1 MILFGN
7 ILMGLIAISCLL
19 TITLFGLAGFKD
31 KKFTRPAKS
40 MFGIFAIIVV
50 VTALFFLSQILNHNF
65 ELEYVFSYS
74 SVSLNFFLLLSTFWA
89 GQVGTFMLW
98 LLFTVIFGVF
108 LVRVKWEH
116 HNRVM
121 FFYLLTSFFLVVLL
135 LVKSPFAPLD
145 TQAMGIGPEHL
156 PLQDGRGLNP
166 LLQNF
171 WMVIHPPIVFLG
183 YTALAIPFAFALA
196 ALSANDFSTWAR
208 KVFPWS
214 LISSSILG
222 LGIFLGGYWAY
233 ETLGW
238 GGYWAWDPVE
248 NSSLIPWLTNLAMIH
263 GLLIEH
269 QKGTL
274 RKTNLLM
281 GLAGY
286 LLVLYGTF
294 LTRSGILQEFSVHSF
309 TDLGINT
316 YLILF
321 MVLFTV
327 ISIVLFIMRLPSLK
341 KEKPEKTTEE
351 SSEGGSTNWYETML
365 ILGALFTI
373 LLAVLT
379 WVGTSWPL
387 ITTIFKQPA
396 NVDANFYNTIALPIS
411 VIMAVLTGLS
421 VLYVFRHRGVA
432 FFRNKVII
440 SAAVGVIAVIV
451 GFLLGVRQFNSF
463 LLIFISFF
471 AILANLLAIQA
482 MSAKKVTSIAGH
494 ITHIGFGILL
504 VGFLVSSVYSRSS
517 GVIKLEGGKETDVF
531 GMHCRFT
538 GIGEEFFSSSN
549 RVDVD
554 VKSDAGE
561 YVARAAYYQDP
572 YTQQIVINPYI
583 KKHLWED
590 VYFSPQRYLSDY
602 ETLTLT
608 KQQTDT
614 AYGYPI
620 KFVNFEVGSHES
632 SGAMKVGAELEITV
646 GDSVYT
652 ITPIYQPNVMTA
664 GEDDLYVRIPESDYK
679 VYIQRINADQ
689 GSVIIDIVGIGD
701 LVLEISRK
709 PLINLVWFGSVII
722 VLGTFVAYIKRRKL
736 ALKK

>member
-7 ILMGLIAISCLL
+7 ILLGLTTIACLL
-19 TITLFGLAGFKD
+19 TIIFYGIAAFRD
-31 KKFTRPAKS
+31 KKLARPAKS
-40 MFGIFAIIVV
+40 IFYIFTIMVV
-50 VTALFFLSQILNHNF
+50 VTSLFFLSQILNHNF

-89 GQVGTFMLW
+89 GQVGTFLLW
-98 LLFTVIFGVF
+98 LLFTVILGAF

-116 HNRVM
+116 HSKVM
-121 FFYLLTSFFLVVLL
+121 FFYMLTSLFLMVLL
-135 LVKSPFAPLD
+135 LVKSPFTPLD
-145 TQAMGIGPEHL
+145 TQALGIGPEHL

-183 YTALAIPFAFALA
+183 YTALAIPFAFVLAALA
-196 ALSANDFSTWAR
+196 ANDYSSWVR

-263 GLLIEH
+263 GLIIER

-309 TDLGINT
+309 TDLGINA

-321 MVLFTV
+321 MALFTV
-327 ISIVLFIMRLPSLK
+327 ISIVLFIMRLPALK
-341 KEKPEKTTEE
+341 KPKAVKNVAEE
-351 SSEGGSTNWYETML
+351 SEEDSQNWYETML
-365 ILGALFTI
+365 ILGSLFTI

-396 NVDANFYNTIALPIS
+396 NVTQSFYNTIALPIS
-411 VIMAVLTGLS
+411 VIMAVLTALS
-421 VLYVFRHRGVA
+421 VLYVFRHKGVA
-432 FFRNKVII
+432 FFRNKVIV
-440 SAAVGVIAVIV
+440 SAAVGIIAMIV

-463 LLIFISFF
+463 LLIFISIF
-471 AILANLLAIQA
+471 AIIANLLAIQA
-482 MSAKKVTSIAGH
+482 MSTKKVTNIAGH
-494 ITHIGFGILL
+494 ITHIGFGALL
-504 VGFLVSSVYSRSS
+504 IGFLVSSVYSSSS
-517 GVIKLEGGKETDVF
+517 GVIKLKGGESTEVF
-531 GMHCRFT
+531 DMQCRFL
-538 GIGEEFFSSSN
+538 GIGEEFFSSGN
-549 RVDVD
+549 RVNVE
-554 VKSDAGE
+554 VKSGSDE
-561 YVARAAYYQDP
+561 YIARAAYYQDP

-583 KKHLWED
+583 KKYLWED
-590 VYFSPQRYLSDY
+590 IYFSPQRYLSDY
-602 ETLTLT
+602 ETLTLA
-608 KQQTDT
+608 KEQTDT

-620 KFVNFEVGSHES
+620 KFINFDISSHES
-632 SGAMKVGAELEITV
+632 TGAMKVGAELEITV
-646 GDSVYT
+646 GDSVYS
-652 ITPIYQPNVMTA
+652 ITPMYQPNAMS
-664 GEDDLYVRIPESDYK
+664 GGDDLYVQIPESDYK

-689 GSVIIDIVGIGD
+689 GSVVIDIVGIGD